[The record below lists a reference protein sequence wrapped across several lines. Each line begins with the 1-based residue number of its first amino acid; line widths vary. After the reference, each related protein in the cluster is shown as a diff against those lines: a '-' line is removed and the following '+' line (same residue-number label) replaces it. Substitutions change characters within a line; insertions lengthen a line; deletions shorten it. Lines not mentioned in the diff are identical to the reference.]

1 MAIET
6 MDVGDLD
13 VNELHEAIRD
23 FVNRYHPELFSS
35 ILKNSGTST
44 TTMYID
50 ADGTEKSAVEVL
62 LSRSTTSSPFRL
74 GHTYTDGIYNASG
87 TSSGGVKKL
96 YSTDNGIMFTW
107 KPSNVE
113 RYLNSPRRAS
123 FIASLE
129 PGYGL
134 VAHGMSMYVTSSGT
148 GQSVTH
154 VINGSTEAIIDFYNP
169 RRPTKDYCSDIIT
182 GSASLHILPEYCRP
196 ATKTMMI
203 PMVLSSGYVCQNI
216 FRQVYSE
223 NPGTEGV
230 FTLGGTRFVTN
241 GYFALKD

>member
-1 MAIET
+1 
-6 MDVGDLD
+6 
-13 VNELHEAIRD
+13 
-23 FVNRYHPELFSS
+23 
-35 ILKNSGTST
+35 
-44 TTMYID
+44 
-50 ADGTEKSAVEVL
+50 
-62 LSRSTTSSPFRL
+62 
-74 GHTYTDGIYNASG
+74 
-87 TSSGGVKKL
+87 
-96 YSTDNGIMFTW
+96 MFTW

-113 RYLNSPRRAS
+113 KYLNSPRRAS
-123 FIASLE
+123 FIASME

-134 VAHGMSMYVTSSGT
+134 VAHGVSIRVTSSGT

-154 VINGSTEAIIDFYNP
+154 VINGSSEAIIDFCNP
-169 RRPTKDYCSDIIT
+169 DIPTKDMCSDIIT
-182 GSASLHILPEYCRP
+182 GSDSLHILPEYCRP